1 MLRLRRKS
9 SAKWLDSSESRV
21 GLTARCCW
29 PFALNIVCGNAISPV
44 TAIPVCAAC
53 TGRVSGPLFAPTSNE
68 VVTKLQSDSSRTD
81 SAVRIS
87 HAQGGSRLRVAAAG
101 RVSPSIARR
110 AGSAAA
116 MAAFARSR
124 RRKGPRAAPSQCDR
138 SLCNLI
144 LYPFPNSGTAAGLRR
159 SRRDTQDGARSSA
172 SSPTSRP
179 ASPREHRPRA
189 RPRSS
194 PPTRRATRRG

>member
-87 HAQGGSRLRVAAAG
+87 HAQPASAVSVTHVQAEKIVATRCPLGNRHDPHCTSTSAPRESATARGAPGVRPVDLAASRMGKGNETSRTDGPIG
-101 RVSPSIARR
+101 RAE
-110 AGSAAA
+110 
-116 MAAFARSR
+116 SR
-124 RRKGPRAAPSQCDR
+124 RC
-138 SLCNLI
+138 
-144 LYPFPNSGTAAGLRR
+144 RR
-159 SRRDTQDGARSSA
+159 CAF
-172 SSPTSRP
+172 
-179 ASPREHRPRA
+179 
-189 RPRSS
+189 
-194 PPTRRATRRG
+194 